1 MFVDLVE
8 TISLC
13 AEIFY
18 RVDGLL
24 ELLGALCDPIAGELS
39 AFAVDAGNEVL
50 DLADVPLGGG
60 EKHLLDVAGVD
71 LEETDVGLLGE
82 ILTEVIT
89 VEPEQ
94 LDGEVEHVNR
104 RPETLIDQNI
114 KVELLVAPV
123 DLEEVL
129 EAGNESLRLL
139 ESTFDNSLDAEVF
152 RPINLLLC
160 DPALGIE
167 EDLIRHVPLSLL
179 LVPLLKR
186 ICIIVKVL
194 MLAPASE

>member
-1 MFVDLVE
+1 MVGLFEVVLVDLLDAEFSLVQDSVVGLIKVNLVSDVLVVFVDLVE

-82 ILTEVIT
+82 ILTEVIA

-94 LDGEVEHVNR
+94 LNREVEHVNR
-104 RPETLIDQNI
+104 
-114 KVELLVAPV
+114 
-123 DLEEVL
+123 
-129 EAGNESLRLL
+129 
-139 ESTFDNSLDAEVF
+139 
-152 RPINLLLC
+152 
-160 DPALGIE
+160 
-167 EDLIRHVPLSLL
+167 
-179 LVPLLKR
+179 
-186 ICIIVKVL
+186 
-194 MLAPASE
+194 